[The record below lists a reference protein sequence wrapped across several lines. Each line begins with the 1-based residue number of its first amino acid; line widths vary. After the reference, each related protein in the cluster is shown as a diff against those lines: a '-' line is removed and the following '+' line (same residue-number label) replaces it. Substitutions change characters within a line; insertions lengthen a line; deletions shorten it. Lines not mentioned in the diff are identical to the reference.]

1 MATDLKTY
9 FAAQM
14 ESPEFRDSYEDAEE
28 LDSLIDHLVELR
40 KQKRMTQKD
49 VAKRMGVKQPTVSG
63 FENQDSDPRIS
74 TLQRFAR
81 AVGARVCLEVELPD
95 QSGEW
100 TKALRGGRWTRDCDS
115 LLRAKPS
122 HYQPTLGGPIVV
134 TGGIALGSSY
144 VAANSKRTDFALAVG

>member
-14 ESPEFRDSYEDAEE
+14 EKPEFRDSYEDAEE
-28 LDSLIDHLVELR
+28 IDSLIDHLIELR

-49 VAKRMGVKQPTVSG
+49 VAERMGVKQPTVSG

-81 AVGARVCLEVELPD
+81 AVGARVCLEVELPS

-100 TKALRGGRWTRDCDS
+100 TKALRGGRWMRDCDA
-115 LLRAKPS
+115 LLGAKPS
-122 HYQPTLGGPIVV
+122 HYQPTLGGGVVV
-134 TGGIALGSSY
+134 TGGITFGNY